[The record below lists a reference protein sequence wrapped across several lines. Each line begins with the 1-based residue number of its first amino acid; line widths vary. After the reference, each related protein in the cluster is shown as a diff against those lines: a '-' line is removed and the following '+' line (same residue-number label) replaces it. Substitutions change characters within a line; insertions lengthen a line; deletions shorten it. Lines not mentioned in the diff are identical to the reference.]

1 MIRSGRCVV
10 EKKPVPGNWKEM
22 WLREVLDRE
31 MLFGCYSVVEAENFA
46 GVEAGSVCWCFL
58 RGLEVEAGREKPVD
72 LS

>member
-1 MIRSGRCVV
+1 
-10 EKKPVPGNWKEM
+10 M
-22 WLREVLDRE
+22 WLREALDRE